1 MSLRSPLGQVR
12 GMGAAGGGVHH
23 WWSQRLSSLALIP
36 LTLWFALALFGLPQ
50 LDYLTVREWMA
61 SGLAPVLLGL
71 LVIVLTH
78 HSWLGV
84 QVIVEDYVHAKPI
97 KLVTLLGSTFVHA
110 VIAAA
115 GVFAVIKVAL
125 TSS

>member
-61 SGLAPVLLGL
+61 TGLAPVLLGL

-84 QVIVEDYVHAKPI
+84 QVIVLP
-97 KLVTLLGSTFVHA
+97 GR
-110 VIAAA
+110 VIAEDSLFEPRITIARNHPSGRYRA
-115 GVFAVIKVAL
+115 KQIVERV
-125 TSS
+125 